1 MMTMMMTTTMTMIM
15 MSMLMCQIV
24 KCIRQCQRRLDRFS
38 LMGHRVSVVRPTPG
52 DVEHAMV
59 TSDIFYCSIIVMC

>member
-1 MMTMMMTTTMTMIM
+1 M

-38 LMGHRVSVVRPTPG
+38 LTGHRVSIVRPTAE

-59 TSDIFYCSIIVMC
+59 TSSDIFYCCDVLVSWLIVTPCVIS